1 MLKQQTTTIKNTKTA
16 PIVTNN
22 FPKNNSPAWR
32 NYKPTVPGNA
42 AVTQLDTG
50 KK

>member
-22 FPKNNSPAWR
+22 FPKNKSCME
-32 NYKPTVPGNA
+32 K
-42 AVTQLDTG
+42 L
-50 KK
+50 